1 MKTEFVRDVPV
12 GVLLIVLSQF
22 FIYVVSYI
30 AKFPVWWEML
40 VLIGA
45 MYIFNYLIETGIAL
59 LFGVNVP
66 VDKNDSDKK

>member
-1 MKTEFVRDVPV
+1 MKSEFVRDVPV

-22 FIYVVSYI
+22 FLFVVSYI

-45 MYIFNYLIETGIAL
+45 MYIFNYLIETGVDF

-66 VDKNDSDKK
+66 VDTNDSNKK